1 MKILSAKQIKEIDAL
16 TLKRQHIKSI
26 DLMERVATK
35 CADLI
40 YKKLEPSDK
49 VVIFSGM
56 SDNGGDGL
64 AIARLLYGHNVAVKV
79 VVVNHRKA
87 FSTDAQIN
95 FDFIPKPL
103 KNNLLQINTEEE
115 VEKILL
121 DEHTVLIDA
130 LLGTGVKNQM
140 MGVLKA
146 VCDKIN
152 NSPCKVIS
160 IDIPS
165 GLLPD
170 TSSVGFLDSCI
181 YSNLVLTLQFPN
193 LALLM
198 PENKYVSPEFEI
210 INIGL
215 DEQAIDEQKTDY
227 HYLEEV
233 TISKLLKSRN
243 KFSNKGNYGHALLY
257 AGSSGKS
264 GAAIISAEACLR
276 SGAGLLTVHSTKH
289 ITEALVYRLPEAMTR
304 IDENE
309 SYISSIES
317 IKNYNALAFGPGV
330 GIADETQQVLKSI
343 IQLFQGK
350 LIIDADGLTILSENK
365 TWLEFLPKDTIL
377 TPHPKEFE
385 RLVGSF
391 EDNFDR
397 LTKAQDFAVK
407 YGCILVLKDTHTHIC
422 MPDGSVVFNSVGNPG
437 LAKGGSGDALTGI
450 ILGLLSRGY
459 SSPVAAIIGVYIHGL
474 SADLCVKE
482 MSEESL
488 LITDVINKLP
498 YALKKLENK
507 KYDIN

>member
-1 MKILSAKQIKEIDAL
+1 MNILSAKQIKEIDSL
-16 TLKRQHIKSI
+16 TLERQHIKSI
-26 DLMERVATK
+26 DLMERVATL
-35 CADLI
+35 CADSIL
-40 YKKLEPSDK
+40 KKLEPNNK
-49 VVIFSGM
+49 VIVFAGM

-64 AIARLLYGHNVAVKV
+64 AIARLLYGYNIPVKV
-79 VVVNHRKA
+79 VVVNHRKK

-95 FDFIPKPL
+95 FDFLPKSL
-103 KNNLLQINTEEE
+103 KSNYIQVDTGED
-115 VEKILL
+115 VQKIKL
-121 DEHTVLIDA
+121 DENTVLIDA

-140 MGVLKA
+140 TGILKA

-152 NSPCKVIS
+152 SSPCKVIS

-170 TSSVGFLDSCI
+170 SSSVEFLDSCV

-198 PENKYVSPEFEI
+198 PENKYISPNFEI
-210 INIGL
+210 IDIGL
-215 DEQAIDEQKTDY
+215 DEKAIIDQKTNY
-227 HYLEEV
+227 HYLEDD

-289 ITEALVYRLPEAMTR
+289 IAEALTYRLPEAMTR

-317 IKNYNALAFGPGV
+317 TKNYSAIAFGPGV

-343 IQLFQGK
+343 IQLFQGR
-350 LIIDADGLTILSENK
+350 IVIDADGLTILSENK
-365 TWLEFLPKDTIL
+365 TWLEFLPRDTIL

-459 SSPVAAIIGVYIHGL
+459 SPPVATIIGVYLHGL
-474 SADLCVKE
+474 AADLCVIE